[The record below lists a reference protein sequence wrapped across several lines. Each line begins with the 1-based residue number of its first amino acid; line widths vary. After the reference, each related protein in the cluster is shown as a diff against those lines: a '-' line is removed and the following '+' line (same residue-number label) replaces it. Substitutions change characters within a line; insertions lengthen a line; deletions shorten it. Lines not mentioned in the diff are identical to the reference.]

1 MDQIGSFIDQGEA
14 HNSWGQWWMT
24 KYGHFKIN
32 GAITSYIGSISK
44 IGKFKI
50 SNDII
55 SFLLLWIIKMV
66 LYLFKFMKWTLK
78 EKGQ

>member
-14 HNSWGQWWMT
+14 HNSWGQWWMMT

-32 GAITSYIGSISK
+32 GAMALNICAISK
-44 IGKFKI
+44 NSKSK
-50 SNDII
+50 
-55 SFLLLWIIKMV
+55 FLLEIFCCYELLNGSTSSQI
-66 LYLFKFMKWTLK
+66 YEMKWTLK